1 MKFKIAVL
9 SAMIILS
16 NLLLPINAEDIQGVY
31 YALNSSGTD
40 FEYIELKE
48 KDNEQERID
57 IYLLNENKETKF
69 SIYKMNIFN
78 KEKPNKNNMPSEY
91 LIYKNDDNNRP
102 YISIEKTSSKDFEF
116 KKWYK
121 VETIKLN

>member
-31 YALNSSGTD
+31 YSLNSSGTD

-69 SIYKMNIFN
+69 SIY
-78 KEKPNKNNMPSEY
+78 
-91 LIYKNDDNNRP
+91 
-102 YISIEKTSSKDFEF
+102 
-116 KKWYK
+116 
-121 VETIKLN
+121 IK

>member
-1 MKFKIAVL
+1 MKFKISLL

-31 YALNSSGTD
+31 YSLNSSGTD